1 MKIYFQEK
9 RRVLFFV
16 RPSRGKGRVRRSQ
29 SRRGHLPVEREGNN
43 NVNPKKTQKTPNK
56 FASTQ
61 ISTYLCGRIKINF
74 MKTAN
79 YTDFRSNLKGYMDA
93 VIDDCETVI
102 INRGKDTGVV
112 LISLDEYNSLK
123 ETEYI
128 MSSPETVEA
137 IRKGD
142 EEIKNGKG
150 IKVELEDLWK

>member
-1 MKIYFQEK
+1 M
-9 RRVLFFV
+9 
-16 RPSRGKGRVRRSQ
+16 
-29 SRRGHLPVEREGNN
+29 EREGNN